1 MGVLS
6 VTLLRL
12 LGIGDVGPLG
22 LFLMVTAGMACGVL
36 ISVGGIAYLIQLARS
51 QRELLRE
58 RGGILSL
65 LSRTTSGRTRAIWL
79 DVLAGLHVGAS
90 LYLILLSVTD
100 REVGRLCLSLAL
112 TAAVIAWG
120 LWFRRPW
127 IRPGVVL
134 VYGTLVVVP
143 PILILVIVSTAKGDG
158 AGFAILIAFYIGL
171 FWTGVT
177 LIAVLMLCCL
187 YGRRAKRVFGEINAL
202 RFGLNEVFVLMLLIA
217 LMLSGIAQLF
227 H

>member
-1 MGVLS
+1 MAENRQPSGKARSLQKAFLGAIAGGLVGVLS

-90 LYLILLSVTD
+90 FA
-100 REVGRLCLSLAL
+100 SL
-112 TAAVIAWG
+112 W
-120 LWFRRPW
+120 R
-127 IRPGVVL
+127 
-134 VYGTLVVVP
+134 
-143 PILILVIVSTAKGDG
+143 
-158 AGFAILIAFYIGL
+158 
-171 FWTGVT
+171 
-177 LIAVLMLCCL
+177 
-187 YGRRAKRVFGEINAL
+187 
-202 RFGLNEVFVLMLLIA
+202 
-217 LMLSGIAQLF
+217 
-227 H
+227 